1 MHTCVCLQ
9 AVTSPAKRSRKP
21 TKLGYLSSVLSP
33 RVHSV
38 YVPPMLCGSGI
49 ISFYQRFRK
58 TLMDGTKTETR
69 RGWSDRTNSTKMFL
83 DRMKFAFK
91 QGLFLR
97 ATCGIDDQKRPV
109 VIGWVR
115 INSMVRGSLG
125 DMTEDNVAKE
135 GYPGKTVAWFLEQEF
150 PGLAL
155 STKVWVV
162 TFSLLTVL

>member
-1 MHTCVCLQ
+1 
-9 AVTSPAKRSRKP
+9 
-21 TKLGYLSSVLSP
+21 
-33 RVHSV
+33 
-38 YVPPMLCGSGI
+38 
-49 ISFYQRFRK
+49 
-58 TLMDGTKTETR
+58 MDGTKTETR
-69 RGWSDRTNSTKMFL
+69 RGWSDRTDSTKMFL

-115 INSMVRGSLG
+115 INSMVRASLS

-135 GYPGKTVAWFLEQEF
+135 GYPGKTIDWFLEKEF
-150 PGLAL
+150 PGLAQ